1 MVKDNTQ
8 DNDLCTCDMSE
19 ISKILHSSN
28 PYEDYYMHILCIYIC
43 NKLWDHASLMHIPMY
58 LIYLYVYPY

>member
-43 NKLWDHASLMHIPMY
+43 NKLWDHASLMHIPM
-58 LIYLYVYPY
+58 